1 MSMAGPRPSP
11 KHWAT
16 EGRPVHGIPELG
28 NEAAGVACVQTNDDR
43 FDIVHLL
50 MTPDQRDPDVVVR
63 SERGLLD
70 IVAAQAPPGTKV
82 RLSAPAAEAL
92 LSSAS
97 ELGLVGVEGGASVK
111 DKLAREDAK
120 LTDERYRDV
129 DWLDREA

>member
-1 MSMAGPRPSP
+1 MSKTALTS
-11 KHWAT
+11 
-16 EGRPVHGIPELG
+16 L
-28 NEAAGVACVQTNDDR
+28 AALAM
-43 FDIVHLL
+43 LL
-50 MTPDQRDPDVVVR
+50 
-63 SERGLLD
+63 
-70 IVAAQAPPGTKV
+70 A
-82 RLSAPAAEAL
+82 APAAEAL